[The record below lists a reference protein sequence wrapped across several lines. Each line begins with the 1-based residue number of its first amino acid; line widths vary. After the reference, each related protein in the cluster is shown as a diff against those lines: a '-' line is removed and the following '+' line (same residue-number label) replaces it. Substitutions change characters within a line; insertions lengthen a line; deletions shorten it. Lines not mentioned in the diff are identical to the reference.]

1 MELKQIANL
10 LIKEL
15 FEFNIEDF
23 DGEEFTGF
31 STGKNGI
38 QCQFNKQFRIYLA
51 QLSEG
56 LFPNFDKPIGIE
68 EKQFRKILERSI
80 VNIFTED
87 GFNIEDD
94 SSKENLKKIRL
105 ELKALINE

>member
-1 MELKQIANL
+1 MVRNL
-10 LIKEL
+10 LV
-15 FEFNIEDF
+15 FNW
-23 DGEEFTGF
+23 
-31 STGKNGI
+31 KNGI

-94 SSKENLKKIRL
+94 SSKENLKNTFRVESTNK
-105 ELKALINE
+105 